1 MSESTIVIT
10 KEIIEKEG
18 LSLEEYERIKEFIGR
33 EPNYTELGMFSA
45 MWSEHCSY
53 KNSRPVLKIFPT
65 KGKQVLQGPGENA
78 GIVDIGEGYGVAFK
92 MESHNHPSAVEPY
105 EASATG
111 GGGCMRDIFTM
122 GARPVALLGSI
133 RLGALGDKKVQ
144 WLFKE
149 IGRGFSS
156 YANVVEVPVVGGEIY
171 FDQSYEGNP
180 LVNAMTVGILKH
192 GEITRAKAAGIGNI
206 VAMIGGDTGKDG
218 VGGAAFASGGL
229 QAGAQEDTSSVA
241 IGDPQMGKNLRE
253 ASLELIK
260 SGIVVG
266 MQDMGAAGLVCST
279 SETASKG
286 NVGIEI
292 DISKVR
298 KRVAN
303 MNAYEIMLSESQER
317 MLVILEKD
325 KIAQAKEICDKYCVP
340 LDIIG
345 LVKEGDMLTVRE
357 GDNVVAEVPA
367 KALTEKAPVYIREEK
382 KPDFS
387 KFKLDLKEISQP
399 KDYNQVLIKLLSS
412 PTIADKNIAYS
423 KSDASLFSRVIIKSG
438 QADAAVIK
446 VTERRGVA
454 ATTNCNGTYCRLNP
468 RLGGQIAV
476 AESARNLVCVGA
488 KPLAI
493 TDCLNF
499 GNPTDP
505 EIFWGFRKCCQGI
518 ADACKTLDT
527 PVVSGNVSF
536 YNENPKGT
544 VDPTPAIGMVGVIED
559 INKVQTQDFK
569 EEGDVILLLGQTKEE
584 IGGSEYLKVIHNLKK
599 GDAPSLDLEREKAL
613 CEVVLTAIRQGLVQS
628 AHDCSEGGLAIALAE
643 SCISNP
649 VKKLGARIDS
659 AGQNIRTDA
668 LLFGETQSRIILS
681 AKQEKVQ
688 EIMQIAKEHKIPISI
703 IGKVGGN
710 RLLINQSI
718 DISVDELNKAWRN
731 SIGNY
736 LK

>member
-1 MSESTIVIT
+1 MEDVKITPKIV
-10 KEIIEKEG
+10 KEMG
-18 LSLEEYERIKEFIGR
+18 LTEEEYALIKEKIGK
-33 EPNYTELGMFSA
+33 EPNFTELGLFSA

-53 KNSRPVLKIFPT
+53 KTSKNTIKLFPT

-78 GIVDIGEGYGVAFK
+78 GIVDIGEGYGCAFK

-122 GARPVALLGSI
+122 GAMPIGLLGSL
-133 RLGALGDKKVQ
+133 RLGRLTNEKVQ

-156 YANVVEVPVVGGEIY
+156 YANVAEVPIVGGEIY
-171 FDQSYEGNP
+171 FDESYEGNP
-180 LVNAMTVGILKH
+180 LVNAMTIGIVKH
-192 GEITRAKAAGIGNI
+192 NEITTAKAAGIGNV

-218 VGGAAFASGGL
+218 VGGAAFASG
-229 QAGAQEDTSSVA
+229 AIEEGAEQDTSAVA
-241 IGDPQMGKNLRE
+241 IGDPEMGRQLRK

-286 NVGIEI
+286 NVGVEI

-298 KRVAN
+298 KRVEN

-317 MLVILEKD
+317 MLVILEKG
-325 KIAQAKEICDKYCVP
+325 KIEEAKKICGKHKVP

-345 LVKEGDMLTVRE
+345 KVVEGSMLTVKEGDK
-357 GDNVVAEVPA
+357 VVAEVPA
-367 KALTEKAPVYIREEK
+367 RSLTEEAPVYNREAKE
-382 KPDFS
+382 PDFS
-387 KFKLDLKEISQP
+387 EFGLDLGEIREP
-399 KDYNQVLIKLLSS
+399 EDYNNALISLLSS
-412 PTIADKNIAYS
+412 PTIADKNLTYN
-423 KSDASLFSRVIIKSG
+423 KSDRKLFSDVIVKPG
-438 QADAAVIK
+438 EADAAVIK
-446 VTERRGVA
+446 FTKKRGLA
-454 ATTNCNGTYCRLNP
+454 ATANCNGTYCRLNP
-468 RLGGQIAV
+468 KLGGQIAV

-505 EIFWGFRKCCQGI
+505 EVFWGFKKCCEGI
-518 ADACKTLDT
+518 SDACKALDT

-544 VDPTPAIGMVGVIED
+544 VDPTPAIGMVGVVED
-559 INKVQTQDFK
+559 ISKVVTQDFK
-569 EEGDVILLLGQTKEE
+569 DEGDVIVLLGETKEE

-599 GDAPSLDLEREKAL
+599 GDAPSLDLKKEKAVQN
-613 CEVVLTAIRQGLVQS
+613 VVLAAIKQGLVKS
-628 AHDCSEGGLAIALAE
+628 AHDCSEGGLAVALAE
-643 SCISNP
+643 CCIT
-649 VKKLGARIDS
+649 KKEIGAKVNLDENVRK
-659 AGQNIRTDA
+659 DA
-668 LLFGETQSRIILS
+668 LLFGESQSRVILS
-681 AKQEKVQ
+681 CSKEDVAKVSALCKIDDVKMQ
-688 EIMQIAKEHKIPISI
+688 EIGET
-703 IGKVGGN
+703 GGDK
-710 RLLINQSI
+710 LVINELVSI
-718 DISVDELNKAWRN
+718 DVKKISDTWKGAIWKIVK
-731 SIGNY
+731 
-736 LK
+736 

>member
-1 MSESTIVIT
+1 MEEIKITPNIV
-10 KEIIEKEG
+10 KEMG
-18 LSLEEYERIKEFIGR
+18 LTEEEFSLIKKKIGK
-33 EPNYTELGMFSA
+33 EPNFTELGLFSA

-53 KNSRPVLKIFPT
+53 KTSKPILKLFPT

-78 GIVDIGEGYGVAFK
+78 GIADIGEGYGVAFK

-122 GARPVALLGSI
+122 GARPIGLLGSI
-133 RLGALGDKKVQ
+133 RLGRLTNKKVQ

-156 YANVVEVPVVGGEIY
+156 YANVVEVPVIGGEIY
-171 FDQSYEGNP
+171 FDESYEGNP
-180 LVNAMTVGILKH
+180 LVNAMTIGIVKH
-192 GEITRAKAAGIGNI
+192 EDITRAKAAGIGNI

-218 VGGAAFASGGL
+218 VGGAAFASGGIEE
-229 QAGAQEDTSSVA
+229 GAEEDTSAVA
-241 IGDPQMGKNLRE
+241 IGDPKLGKRLRE

-260 SGIVVG
+260 SKVVVG

-298 KRVAN
+298 KRVED

-325 KIAQAKEICDKYCVP
+325 KIEEAKKICEKHNVP

-345 LVKEGDMLTVRE
+345 KVVEGNMLTVKEGDKL
-357 GDNVVAEVPA
+357 VAEVPA
-367 KALTEKAPVYIREEK
+367 KSLTEEAPVYNREAKE
-382 KPDFS
+382 PDFS
-387 KFKLDLKEISQP
+387 EFKLDLEDIKEP
-399 KDYNQVLIKLLSS
+399 EDCNGVLIELLSS
-412 PTIADKNIAYS
+412 PTIADKKVTYS
-423 KSDASLFSRVIIKSG
+423 KSDEKLFSNVVIKPG
-438 QADAAVIK
+438 EADAAVVK
-446 VTERRGVA
+446 VTESRGIA

-468 RLGGQIAV
+468 ELGGKIAV

-505 EIFWGFRKCCQGI
+505 EIFWGFRKCVEGI
-518 ADACKTLDT
+518 SDACKALDT

-544 VDPTPAIGMVGVIED
+544 VDPTPSIGMVGVVED
-559 INKVQTQDFK
+559 INKVVTQDFK
-569 EEGDVILLLGQTKEE
+569 DEGDAILLLGETKEE

-599 GDAPSLDLEREKAL
+599 GDAPSLDLEKEKAVQN
-613 CEVVLTAIRQGLVQS
+613 VVLAAIKQGPIKS
-628 AHDCSEGGLAIALAE
+628 AHDCSEGGLSVALAE
-643 SCISNP
+643 CCVTGKEIGAK
-649 VKKLGARIDS
+649 VKVEENLRK
-659 AGQNIRTDA
+659 DA
-668 LLFGETQSRIILS
+668 LLFGESQSRVVLS
-681 AKQEKVQ
+681 CAKENVAKITALCKIDDVKIQ
-688 EIMQIAKEHKIPISI
+688 EIGEVSGDRLVI
-703 IGKVGGN
+703 N
-710 RLLINQSI
+710 RLI
-718 DISVDELNKAWRN
+718 DIDVKKISDTWRGA
-731 SIGNY
+731 IGEI

>member
-1 MSESTIVIT
+1 MSDEIKIT

-18 LSLEEYERIKEFIGR
+18 LTMEEYEKIKKLLGR
-33 EPNYTELGMFSA
+33 EPNYTELGLFSA

-53 KNSRPVLKIFPT
+53 KNSRPILKLFPT
-65 KGKQVLQGPGENA
+65 KGKQVIQGPGENA

-122 GARPVALLGSI
+122 GAKPVGLLGSL
-133 RLGALGDKKVQ
+133 RLGRLTNEKVK

-156 YANVVEVPVVGGEIY
+156 YANVAEVPIVGGEIY
-171 FDQSYEGNP
+171 FDESYEGNP

-192 GEITRAKAAGIGNI
+192 DEITRAKAAGIGNI

-229 QAGAQEDTSSVA
+229 EEGAQQDTSSVA
-241 IGDPQMGKNLRE
+241 IGDALMGLNLRK

-260 SGIVVG
+260 SGVVVG

-298 KRVAN
+298 KRVPN

-325 KIAQAKEICDKYCVP
+325 KIDEAREICSKYGVP

-345 LVKEGDMLTVRE
+345 RVKEGNMLTVKE
-357 GDNVVAEVPA
+357 ADTVVAEVPA
-367 KALTEKAPVYIREEK
+367 ESLTEQAPVYTREERA
-382 KPDFS
+382 PDFS
-387 KFKLDLKEISQP
+387 KFKLNLSEVRQP
-399 KDYNQVLIKLLSS
+399 QDYNDVLTKLLSS
-412 PTIADKNIAYS
+412 PTIADKNSIYT
-423 KSDASLFSRVIIKSG
+423 KSDSKLFSDVVLKPG
-438 QADAAVIK
+438 EADAAVIK
-446 VTERRGVA
+446 VTDKRGFG

-468 RLGGQIAV
+468 KLGGEIAV
-476 AESARNLVCVGA
+476 AESVRNLVCVGA
-488 KPLAI
+488 KPLGI

-505 EIFWGFRKCCQGI
+505 EVFWGFRKCCEGI
-518 ADACKTLDT
+518 TEACKALDT

-544 VDPTPAIGMVGVIED
+544 VDPTPTIGMIGVVED
-559 INKVQTQDFK
+559 ISKVITQDFK
-569 EEGDVILLLGQTKEE
+569 EEGDTILLLGETKEE
-584 IGGSEYLKVIHNLKK
+584 IGGSEYLKIIHNLKK
-599 GDAPSLDLEREKAL
+599 GDAPSLDLEKEKAL
-613 CEVVLTAIRQGLVQS
+613 GNVVLAAIKQGLVQS
-628 AHDCSEGGLAIALAE
+628 AHDCSEGGLAVALTE
-643 SCISNP
+643 CCISNP
-649 VKKLGARIDS
+649 DKKLGAKVNLASD
-659 AGQNIRTDA
+659 NIREDA
-668 LLFGETQSRIILS
+668 LLFAETQSRVILS
-681 AKQEKVQ
+681 AKQDNTDK
-688 EIMQIAKEHKIPISI
+688 ILQIAKDNKVSASI
-703 IGKVGGN
+703 IGKVEGDKLIIN
-710 RLLINQSI
+710 ELINICVS
-718 DISVDELNKAWRN
+718 DLDNTWRTV
-731 SIGNY
+731 IEGC